1 MWADANLA
9 GKAGGPGGWNGDSG
23 GGSGKKN
30 DKHAPKESG
39 CSKDTLLGIL
49 GKDGTAWRMM
59 AGKSTEVGQSP
70 KLEGSSAK

>member
-9 GKAGGPGGWNGDSG
+9 GKAGDPGGWNGDSG

-39 CSKDTLLGIL
+39 CSKDTLRGVL
-49 GKDGTAWRMM
+49 GKGRDCMEDDG
-59 AGKSTEVGQSP
+59 GKEY
-70 KLEGSSAK
+70 